1 MAASTKTKRKNNI
14 MATFIAL
21 ITETQLG
28 ETHIDESVARATEF
42 REEAAKFGAR
52 ITGMYWTM
60 GQYDGVLIF
69 EAPDDEKAAALLY
82 QLGSKGAVRTQTLR
96 AFDVESTRTI
106 LQTMARS

>member
-1 MAASTKTKRKNNI
+1 

-28 ETHIDESVARATEF
+28 ETHIDESVARATKF

-52 ITGMYWTM
+52 ITGIYWTI

-69 EAPDDEKAAALLY
+69 EASDDEKAAALLHH
-82 QLGSKGAVRTQTLR
+82 LGSKGAVRTQTLR
-96 AFDVESTRTI
+96 AFDVEVTRSI
-106 LQTMARS
+106 LQAATRK

>member
-1 MAASTKTKRKNNI
+1 

-28 ETHIDESVARATEF
+28 ETHIDESVARATKF
-42 REEAAKFGAR
+42 REEAAKFGAS

-69 EAPDDEKAAALLY
+69 EAPDDDKAAALLH
-82 QLGSKGAVRTQTLR
+82 QLCSKGAVRTQTLR
-96 AFDVESTRTI
+96 AFDVEATRSILRMPGRNQRSTPNPAT
-106 LQTMARS
+106 QP